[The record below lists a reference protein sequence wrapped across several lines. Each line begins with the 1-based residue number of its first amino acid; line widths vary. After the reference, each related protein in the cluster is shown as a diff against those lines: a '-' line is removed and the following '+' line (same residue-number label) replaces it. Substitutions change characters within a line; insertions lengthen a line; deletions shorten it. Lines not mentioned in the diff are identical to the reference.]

1 MCRHA
6 ATKCYSIF
14 TEGVSNTGGGGGGG
28 NDGEEGGSDGNAKAV
43 GWGMS
48 RLNERWMN
56 WLPGLSRN
64 CYEYEGTI
72 MRGMAVPKRRII

>member
-14 TEGVSNTGGGGGGG
+14 TEGVSNTGGGS
-28 NDGEEGGSDGNAKAV
+28 NDGEKGGSDGNDKAV

-64 CYEYEGTI
+64 CYEYESTI
-72 MRGMAVPKRRII
+72 MRGMAVSKKRII